1 MRDDLE
7 KNADKNWAQKLCQ
20 NNSLYS
26 DQYSKIIS
34 NQMSTLVQSL
44 SKKPNFYQERNYE
57 KNRETTAATLESSC
71 QNNSSNSDRAVV
83 KSSENNFETL

>member
-7 KNADKNWAQKLCQ
+7 KMLTRIGHKNCARTTVA
-20 NNSLYS
+20 
-26 DQYSKIIS
+26 KIIS
-34 NQMSTLVQSL
+34 YQMSTLVQSL

-83 KSSENNFETL
+83 KSS